1 MYVKGD
7 HNVICDRTGFER
19 KRSQCKYEWNGLLV
33 LEDEWEERQPQD
45 FVRGVP
51 DNKPVK
57 DIRQDVEPPVFV
69 GLYGKPVTLEDI

>member
-19 KRSQCKYEWNGLLV
+19 KRSQCRFEWNGLLV
-33 LEDEWEERQPQD
+33 DKDEWEERQPQD
-45 FVRGVP
+45 FVRGVAER
-51 DNKPVK
+51 KTVK
-57 DIRQDVEPPVFV
+57 DLRPEQPDVFV